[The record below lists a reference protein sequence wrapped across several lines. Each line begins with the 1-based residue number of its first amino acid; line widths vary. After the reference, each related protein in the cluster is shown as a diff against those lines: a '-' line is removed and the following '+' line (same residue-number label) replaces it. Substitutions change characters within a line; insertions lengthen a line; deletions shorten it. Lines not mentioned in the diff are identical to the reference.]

1 MADAMAVMSEEKRTA
16 PTTISEVQRKM
27 KLTGT
32 VKRTELYG
40 AFLDLGVGVDAVL
53 HVSQVENAEG
63 KRISDIFKVGDQVTV
78 WVDKID
84 PERGQIIVTT
94 IRPLAVEW
102 QDLDVGQAYTGQVVR
117 LENFGAFVDIG
128 AEKEGLVHISEL
140 SHEYVKNP
148 SQAVSVGDEVR
159 VEVLSFSKRK
169 RRINLSMK
177 SLLPKPELPKPQ
189 EVIAEVIQYDEPAV
203 ADEEDEDVPTA
214 MEFALRRAMGKDSS
228 KFDRAK
234 RDRVEENK
242 KLRRQDARRTRRRE
256 RSEDILARTLDLD

>member
-1 MADAMAVMSEEKRTA
+1 MADAMAVMSEEKTTA

-40 AFLDLGVGVDAVL
+40 AFLDLGVGADAVL
-53 HVSQVENAEG
+53 HISQVENAEG
-63 KRISDIFKVGDQVTV
+63 RRVSDIFKVGDLVTV

-84 PERGQIIVTT
+84 LERGQILVTT

-102 QDLDVGQAYTGQVVR
+102 QDLDVGKAYTGQVVR

-140 SHEYVKNP
+140 SHEYVKHP
-148 SQAVSVGDEVR
+148 SQAVSVGDEVN

-189 EVIAEVIQYDEPAV
+189 ELIAEVIHYDEPEV
-203 ADEEDEDVPTA
+203 EDDDDQDVPTA
-214 MEFALRRAMGKDSS
+214 MEFALRRAMGKDAP
-228 KFDRAK
+228 KTGVKKDRI
-234 RDRVEENK
+234 EENK